1 MMSITDKQVREAA
14 VDVIQIILDSD
25 NLNGSQTKHENSEDE
40 VVKRLSKLLSLASD
54 KAFIGGKRIG

>member
-1 MMSITDKQVREAA
+1 MSITDKQVREAA